1 MHLHV
6 VLTEACK
13 DGMHLIA
20 SASSIKE
27 DVYHDPTTVLAVG
40 EHKFITKPSFII
52 YKLACTIAGARIEKL
67 IKLNYYKP
75 QPSVTDEICKRICD
89 GVEKSEHT
97 PRRIKKYYGENGT
110 KENSSKRAPAKE
122 SGN

>member
-40 EHKFITKPSFII
+40 EHKFITKPSFIA
-52 YKLACTIAGARIEKL
+52 YRLTCTMVAAHIEKM

-75 QPSVTDEICKRICD
+75 QLSVTDEICQRICD

-97 PRRIKKYYGENGT
+97 THGMKKYYKENGARE
-110 KENSSKRAPAKE
+110 KENKQAAVTE